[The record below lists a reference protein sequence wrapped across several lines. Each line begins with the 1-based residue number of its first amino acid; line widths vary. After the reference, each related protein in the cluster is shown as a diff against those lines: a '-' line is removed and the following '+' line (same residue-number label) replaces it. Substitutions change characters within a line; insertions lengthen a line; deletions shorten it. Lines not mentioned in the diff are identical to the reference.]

1 MGAMLANGRDDLIDL
16 GLKAAVAI
24 SAVLLAIA
32 LVQGLWLVV
41 ITPPPPP
48 QGPLEEA
55 GQAQL
60 PGVPSIPLADFHLFG
75 DGPQPRAAVNAPVT
89 ALGLVLKGTFAAA
102 DQRFSR
108 ALIAGSGTEAT
119 YAPGMDLPGGA
130 RLESV
135 HADHVMLRVEG
146 RQESLPLRP
155 SAAISGGPA
164 AAINPRPGPAAPLPR
179 ANASMLPGQPSSF
192 VNPVAGTS
200 AAAFEHFR
208 SKAVPDPAALARSV
222 TALPVI
228 EDGRVVGVR
237 LNAGSNQALLA
248 RAGLEPTDIITEIN
262 GIPIDSLARGAQIAQ
277 QLQNARS
284 ARVSVRRGGQTIAL
298 PPINLDGSQ

>member
-1 MGAMLANGRDDLIDL
+1 MGKLLANGRDDLIDL

-48 QGPLEEA
+48 QGPLEQA

-60 PGVPSIPLADFHLFG
+60 PGAPTIPLADFHLFG
-75 DGPQPRAAVNAPVT
+75 DGPQPAAQVAPMT
-89 ALGLVLKGTFAAA
+89 TLDLVLKGTFAAA

-119 YAPGMDLPGGA
+119 YSPGMELPGGA
-130 RLESV
+130 KLESI
-135 HADHVMLRVEG
+135 HSDHVVLRVNG
-146 RQESLPLRP
+146 RQETLPLRP
-155 SAAISGGPA
+155 GASVSG
-164 AAINPRPGPAAPLPR
+164 PGPGPTRPPPGAAPLPR
-179 ANASMLPGQPSSF
+179 ANASVLPGQPASF
-192 VNPVAGTS
+192 VNPIAGTS
-200 AAAFEHFR
+200 SAALAHFR
-208 SKAVPDPAALARSV
+208 SQAVPDPAALARSI
-222 TALPVI
+222 TALPVL
-228 EDGRVVGVR
+228 EGGKFVGVR

-284 ARVSVRRGGQTIAL
+284 AQVSVRRGGRTIAL

>member
-1 MGAMLANGRDDLIDL
+1 M
-16 GLKAAVAI
+16 
-24 SAVLLAIA
+24 
-32 LVQGLWLVV
+32 
-41 ITPPPPP
+41 
-48 QGPLEEA
+48 
-55 GQAQL
+55 
-60 PGVPSIPLADFHLFG
+60 FG
-75 DGPQPRAAVNAPVT
+75 DGPQPSAVSAPVT
-89 ALGLVLKGTFAAA
+89 TLNLVLKGTFAAA

-108 ALIAGSGTEAT
+108 ALIAGNGTEAT

-135 HADHVMLRVEG
+135 YSDHVVLRVDG

-155 SAAISGGPA
+155 GAAVTGGTATPT
-164 AAINPRPGPAAPLPR
+164 PRPGPAAPLPR

-208 SKAVPDPAALARSV
+208 SQAVPNPAALARSV

-228 EDGRVVGVR
+228 EGGRVVGVR
-237 LNAGSNQALLA
+237 LNAGANQALLTK
-248 RAGLEPTDIITEIN
+248 AGLQPTDIITEIN